1 MNIQQETADRNGRFY
16 IEENN
21 ATVAELD
28 YQMNDKTLVI
38 LHTEVNESLEGKGIA
53 KELVA
58 AAVDHVRNNSLRI
71 NATCPYAKEV
81 LDRTKEFADVYN
93 AEKS

>member
-1 MNIQQETADRNGRFY
+1 MQQEKAGNTGRFY

-21 ATVAELD
+21 ATIAELD
-28 YQMNDKTLVI
+28 YQVKDKTLII
-38 LHTEVNESLEGKGIA
+38 LHTEVDENLEGRGVG

-58 AAVDHVRNNSLRI
+58 AAVDYVRNNALRI
-71 NATCPYAKEV
+71 NATCPYAKKV

-93 AEKS
+93 PEKK